1 MRLAAKTQNLKRKRS
16 SKADLEV
23 MYERLRDII
32 SEQAPCTVRQV
43 FYRATVAG
51 IGPKEERFYDR
62 VGRYL
67 VHMRESEMIP
77 FGHIADNTR
86 WMRKPDSYS
95 SLGSMLEETKILY
108 RRALWRDQNA
118 YVEVWLEKDALS
130 GVIYDVTSEWDVPL
144 MVTRGYAS
152 LSFLHDAAEAIARE
166 HRPVHIYY
174 FGDYDPSGIDIPK
187 QVEARLRQYA
197 PGAEIRFK
205 RVAVNPEQIRAL
217 NLPARPTKK
226 TDSRSKTFE
235 GQSVEV
241 DAIEPNLLRDM
252 AREVIQR
259 HIDPRALEQTRLVE
273 ESERSALN
281 MFIRKWSARKV
292 ELQD

>member
-1 MRLAAKTQNLKRKRS
+1 
-16 SKADLEV
+16 
-23 MYERLRDII
+23 MYEQLRDII

-51 IGPKEERFYDR
+51 LGPKDERFYDR
-62 VGRYL
+62 IGRYL

-77 FGHIADNTR
+77 FGDIADNTR

-95 SLGSMLEETKILY
+95 SLGSMLVETKKLY
-108 RRALWRDQNA
+108 RRALWRDQYA

-130 GVIYDVTSEWDVPL
+130 GVLYDVTSEWDVPL

-152 LSFLHDAAEAIARE
+152 LSFLHEAAEAIAYE
-166 HRPVHIYY
+166 PRPVHIYY

-197 PGAEIRFK
+197 PYADIHFE
-205 RVAVNPEQIRAL
+205 RVAVNPEQIRTL

-226 TDSRSKTFE
+226 SDSRSKTFDGE
-235 GQSVEV
+235 SVEV
-241 DAIEPNLLRDM
+241 DAIEPNLLRSM
-252 AREVIQR
+252 ARQVIER
-259 HIDPRALEQTRLVE
+259 HIDRRALKQTRLAE
-273 ESERSALN
+273 ESERSALD
-281 MFIRKWSARKV
+281 MFIQHWGDRT
-292 ELQD
+292 